1 MICLTLPMKSII
13 IMPKRFKKIYI
24 EITNRC
30 NYHCSFCYDT
40 RRPGKF
46 MSPEEFGFIVK
57 KIHPYTDYIYLH
69 VLGEPLLHPHL
80 AQMLQI
86 AAETGLKVNL
96 TTNGSLLQKQQALL
110 IQHTVRQINISLHDA
125 EENISSDNW
134 KEFIENTLNI
144 ACELSQTSYISF
156 RLWNQT
162 NPTSKD
168 FNELCFRLI
177 IDKFQIQGNVFGQNG
192 RNIALAPNIWLQLAP
207 RFEWVK
213 NEKITEKNCYGMRD
227 QIAILSDGSVVPCC
241 IDADASILLG
251 NIFTDQLSD
260 ILKSERAQHIKNG
273 FEQHKAVEHYCQTCG
288 FRVD

>member
-1 MICLTLPMKSII
+1 
-13 IMPKRFKKIYI
+13 MPKRFKKIYI

-30 NYHCSFCYDT
+30 NYHCSFCFDT

-46 MSPEEFGFIVK
+46 MSYEELGLILNRIRPF
-57 KIHPYTDYIYLH
+57 TDFIYLH

-80 AQMLQI
+80 GQMLQL
-86 AAETGLKVNL
+86 ADESGLQVNL

-110 IQHTVRQINISLHDA
+110 TQHPVRQINISLHDA
-125 EENISSDNW
+125 EENIASDNW

-144 ACELSQTSYISF
+144 ACELSLSSYISF

-168 FNELCFRLI
+168 FNEMCFSLI
-177 IDKFQIQGNVFGQNG
+177 KDRFQIQENISGHTG
-192 RNIALAPNIWLQLAP
+192 RNVALAPNIWLQLAP

-213 NEKITEKNCYGMRD
+213 NEKATEKNCYGMRD

-273 FEQHKAVEHYCQTCG
+273 FEQHKAVEPYCQTCG